1 MSGKER
7 HKVMKTQKNKILK
20 GEFGYLKRKTK
31 VEIIKTIV
39 FFGISLGLM
48 LMGYL
53 STGTK
58 TNLLTV
64 VAVLGLLPA
73 SKSLVSVIMYLRVPD
88 YSETVWQAIE
98 EKKGEVM
105 ILYNLYLTS
114 YKQNFAIDAFAIRG
128 NNVIGY
134 TDFEKC
140 DVEACQT
147 HIQDLAKMN
156 SLTGLTVKIFK
167 DQKKFEERLVQLTAL
182 DAGPKEAEIAQLL
195 CDISL

>member
-1 MSGKER
+1 MD
-7 HKVMKTQKNKILK
+7 TQKNKPVK
-20 GEFGYLKRKTK
+20 GDYGYMQRQTK
-31 VEIIKTIV
+31 LEIIKTVV
-39 FFGISLGLM
+39 FFGLSFGLM

-73 SKSLVSVIMYLRVPD
+73 SKSLVSMIMYLKVPK
-88 YSETVWQAIE
+88 YKEEVWQSVE
-98 EKKGEVM
+98 EKKGEVKV
-105 ILYNLYLTS
+105 LYNLYLTS
-114 YKQNFAIDAFAIRG
+114 YKKNFAINAFAIRG

-134 TDFEKC
+134 TEFEKC

-156 SLTGLTVKIFK
+156 SLSNLTIKIFK
-167 DQKKFEERLVQLTAL
+167 EQKKFEERLVQL
-182 DAGPKEAEIAQLL
+182 KELESGSKETEIAQLL